1 MNNLNDELLIIT
13 SNTMLFTIICRNLG
27 VEIGGAIGLI
37 FYLGTTVSS
46 SMYVLGAVEVIR
58 SSLSNTAG
66 THSAMSQCKF
76 THEL

>member
-1 MNNLNDELLIIT
+1 
-13 SNTMLFTIICRNLG
+13 LG

-37 FYLGTTVSS
+37 FYLGTTVSG

-66 THSAMSQCKF
+66 THSAMSQRKLHKLQLLVSYDLSMF
-76 THEL
+76 VAVPYA